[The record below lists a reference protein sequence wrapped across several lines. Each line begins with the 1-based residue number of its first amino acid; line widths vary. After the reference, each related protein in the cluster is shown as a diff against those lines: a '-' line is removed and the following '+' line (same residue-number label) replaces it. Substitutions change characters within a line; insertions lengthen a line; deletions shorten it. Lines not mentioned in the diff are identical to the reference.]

1 MREIGRGGDILFH
14 QITAHTCGWAGI
26 RAVYPHPVRPP
37 ADALWRAPWPGAG
50 RAWHPEAGLV
60 HLTVHHNR
68 ELAHWIAV
76 VYAIQWAGQ
85 SDWKRRQGANH
96 YTPFKFVKNSPIIE
110 LQNLGSHCLFRKSD
124 EVMEHAFLEPV
135 SYFMIML
142 RPNHKIIA
150 VHFFWSTYLAVMKIS
165 PMHASCCWSCICHTK
180 R

>member
-60 HLTVHHNR
+60 HLIVHHNR

-76 VYAIQWAGQ
+76 IYAIQWAGR
-85 SDWKRRQGANH
+85 SDWKRRQSLSNQMGMEVLEGLRVSQSQQRPLSRKIN
-96 YTPFKFVKNSPIIE
+96 KRINS
-110 LQNLGSHCLFRKSD
+110 H
-124 EVMEHAFLEPV
+124 PV
-135 SYFMIML
+135 
-142 RPNHKIIA
+142 
-150 VHFFWSTYLAVMKIS
+150 TYRV
-165 PMHASCCWSCICHTK
+165 PQ
-180 R
+180 